1 MTSNPLTEIRIET
14 PIGPITAPL
23 ETLSESLSFLANKVR
38 KTDKVDQSIEE
49 FLGNGDDSTEFSIES
64 KRKFYFDRSYVFWME
79 AFMGVIEKSWN
90 IVKVENYNHGENRT
104 APVWFDERVGDRVIK
119 VPHKLIMFV
128 EHKTHP
134 NTRFVTTF
142 TPYDEYEVDV
152 MTQFRSDVFDYSR
165 FHEDHENYFYQQGSL
180 KGAHFDASYQM
191 LDAPEMD
198 WDAIIIKPE
207 DRHVLDR
214 NLTRFIDSV
223 GLFQSKGLRSSRG
236 VLLTGPPGT
245 GKTLT
250 CKVLINQLTSA
261 TVIYVARDSI
271 TDVGQITALYKMA
284 RKLAP
289 SVVILEDIDTL
300 GGLSREDAD
309 HPVLG
314 EFLNCLAGVEDNH
327 GVVTLA
333 TTNHPEKLDWALT
346 DRPGRFDVRLDF
358 GYPDEKHRENILS
371 KYLTPFKTGK
381 VNLSRIAK
389 DTDKFTGAYLQ
400 EIIQSAFMLA
410 HEECDYC
417 EEPVINQSHLDMAL
431 SHIKTQREVVG
442 REKNLAYADAGAS
455 SSYDLYG

>member
-1 MTSNPLTEIRIET
+1 MFMAVNELRIET

-23 ETLSESLSFLANKVR
+23 EALSESLSYLANQVR
-38 KTDKVDQSIEE
+38 KTDKADQSIEK
-49 FLGNGDDSTEFSIES
+49 FLSLGQDSETYSIES
-64 KRKFYFDRSYVFWME
+64 KRKFYIDRSYVFWME
-79 AFMGVIEKSWN
+79 ALLGVIDSEWE
-90 IVKVENYNHGENRT
+90 ITKVENYNHGENKT
-104 APVWFDERVGDRVIK
+104 APVWFDEKVGDRVIK

-128 EHKTHP
+128 QNKITPE
-134 NTRFVTTF
+134 NRFVISF

-152 MTQFRSDVFDYSR
+152 VTQFRSDQFDYTE
-165 FHEDHENYFYQQGSL
+165 FHAKMETYFFEQGSL
-180 KGAHFDASYQM
+180 RGAHFDASYKF
-191 LDAPEMD
+191 LETPNVD
-198 WDAIIIKPE
+198 WDAIIIKNE

-214 NLTRFIDSV
+214 NLTRFIESV
-223 GLFQSKGLRSSRG
+223 PLFQDKGLRSSRG

-250 CKVLINQLTSA
+250 CKVLINQLDA

-271 TDVGQITALYKMA
+271 SDVGQITSLYKVA
-284 RKLAP
+284 RRLSP
-289 SVVILEDIDTL
+289 CVVILEDIDTL

-358 GYPDEKHRENILS
+358 GYPDETLRESILS
-371 KYLTPFKTGK
+371 KYLSPFKTGK
-381 VNLSRIAK
+381 INLARIAK
-389 DTDKFTGAYLQ
+389 DTKKFSGAYLQ

-417 EEPVINQSHLDMAL
+417 HEPVIMQSHLDMAL
-431 SHIKTQREVVG
+431 SHIKSQREIVG
-442 REKNLAYADAGAS
+442 REKNLSYASNEKG
-455 SSYDLYG
+455 SYDLYG